1 MEGLG
6 VAASVVAVSTIGL
19 QSTKFIYQTLCGIK
33 VGSKAV
39 IKLAMATEDLSKLLE
54 QIKGLAQRAKE
65 TLGEHEAKFFED
77 FSPLLSECVGELK
90 LIKGKLGKFTA
101 ASNHQLWNNVKIY
114 LHEKDFDEM
123 WRNVHH
129 YVQLFGSQLSI
140 AGM

>member
-77 FSPLLSECVGELK
+77 FFVPDALTSLNGRLCLGIELLL
-90 LIKGKLGKFTA
+90 LGAVT
-101 ASNHQLWNNVKIY
+101 L
-114 LHEKDFDEM
+114 E
-123 WRNVHH
+123 
-129 YVQLFGSQLSI
+129 
-140 AGM
+140 